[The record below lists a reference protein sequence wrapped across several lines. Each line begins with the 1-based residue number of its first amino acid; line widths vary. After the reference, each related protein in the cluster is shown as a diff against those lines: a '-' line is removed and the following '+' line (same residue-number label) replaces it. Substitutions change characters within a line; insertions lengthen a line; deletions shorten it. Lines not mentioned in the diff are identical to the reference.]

1 MTAFALR
8 PEHQALLVVDMQN
21 DFLRV
26 GAPQEVAAG
35 RDVIP
40 TIADLVER
48 FRAASRPVLFTR
60 FLAGPERTLM
70 WTWSP
75 ECGPEQRS
83 CWPGETRTYGDREQ
97 ELYGADVVDELTPQ
111 PGEVIV
117 DKYGYGAFHHTIL
130 ADALTARGISQV
142 VTCGVITQIC
152 VEDTVRQGFHHG
164 YEMVVVEDAV
174 ASFDDELHRSAL
186 RSLGMKYA
194 VVLDSDAVVRAMD
207 STETTDTTPPQ

>member
-1 MTAFALR
+1 MTAFPLS

-26 GAPQEVAAG
+26 GAPQEVPSG
-35 RDVIP
+35 RDIIP
-40 TIADLVER
+40 TVARLLNG
-48 FRAASRPVLFTR
+48 FRAAGRPVLFSR
-60 FLAGPERTLM
+60 FLAGPEQTLM

-83 CWPGETRTYGDREQ
+83 CWPGHRRRYDDRPG
-97 ELYGADVVDELTPQ
+97 ELPGADVVDELAPR
-111 PGEVIV
+111 PDEVVI

-130 ADALTARGISQV
+130 ADALHARGCSQV

-164 YEMVVVEDAV
+164 FEMVVVRDAV
-174 ASFDDELHRSAL
+174 ASFDAALHEATL
-186 RSLGMKYA
+186 RSLAMKYA
-194 VVLDSDAVVRAMD
+194 VTLDAD
-207 STETTDTTPPQ
+207 ETLATLGQSGDQR